1 MSGVALARLEELFA
15 YPALQ
20 AGNDSLCLTDDQPDG

>member
-1 MSGVALARLEELFA
+1 MSGTALAWLEELFT

-20 AGNDSLCLTDDQPDG
+20 AGNDNLCLTDDQPDG